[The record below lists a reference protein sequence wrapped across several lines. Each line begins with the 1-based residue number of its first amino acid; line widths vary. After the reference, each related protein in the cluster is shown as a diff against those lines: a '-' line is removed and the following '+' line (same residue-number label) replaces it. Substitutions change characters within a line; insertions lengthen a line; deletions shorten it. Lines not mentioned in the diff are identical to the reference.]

1 MADAMVSQGVNYGLK
16 AIDIT
21 MNATATTAELLL
33 QAMKM
38 FDGNGSVRAMNKL
51 IKNNETEYVMCDVD
65 EMQTLKSRLEKKG
78 VGVDKDTGKKMEGVL
93 AVMVKDENGKERGMV
108 VYNKKYHDLV
118 VNTIRA
124 FNAERQGGIVDFKS
138 LDTYSDGRMKTINN
152 IDKNELMLFDKQC
165 KAYGVP
171 YAIQGPENGKY
182 EISFADRD
190 RDEMERIRLD
200 TATALTGKSAP
211 IYIKQLEYENQ
222 TQLNIRQSVLTGK
235 DKESN
240 ENIKVGTVVV
250 DRDGRKI
257 EFTKRG
263 VMCTDEFSQKFYK
276 RDKPDFKKS
285 VDSFFCDMNKPV
297 ILEKDEYAKYKLEYN
312 KEYFLIKAEKQQG
325 RPELSQEEM
334 SILANELKQR
344 DIIEKKL
351 MKEHPTDF
359 KERLENYSIEEATF
373 DFDEKEKIQ
382 FKDILDKTNPNTLD
396 EELYEVAEDKF
407 LDWDIDDCST
417 TVEEI
422 ELEEEII
429 EGNVP
434 TNIDIQ
440 EDMMLDDISSSH
452 SDMDM
457 DFGTEPPEQDL

>member
-257 EFTKRG
+257 EFTKR
-263 VMCTDEFSQKFYK
+263 C
-276 RDKPDFKKS
+276 
-285 VDSFFCDMNKPV
+285 
-297 ILEKDEYAKYKLEYN
+297 
-312 KEYFLIKAEKQQG
+312 
-325 RPELSQEEM
+325 
-334 SILANELKQR
+334 
-344 DIIEKKL
+344 
-351 MKEHPTDF
+351 
-359 KERLENYSIEEATF
+359 
-373 DFDEKEKIQ
+373 
-382 FKDILDKTNPNTLD
+382 
-396 EELYEVAEDKF
+396 
-407 LDWDIDDCST
+407 
-417 TVEEI
+417 
-422 ELEEEII
+422 
-429 EGNVP
+429 NVYR
-434 TNIDIQ
+434 
-440 EDMMLDDISSSH
+440 
-452 SDMDM
+452 
-457 DFGTEPPEQDL
+457 